1 MSPLSP
7 PEASLIEGL
16 DRQSMLDQTITWAEV
31 NSGTANLSGLDRMA
45 RLLADAFSALP
56 GELSL
61 VEPDPVEKVGA
72 DGKVREVACGQH
84 LVVRVRPEAD
94 RRVLLT
100 GHMDTVYA
108 ADHGFQSCAWIDERT
123 LHGPGTADM
132 KGGLALML
140 AGLIAF
146 ERSGPTLGYDILIN
160 SDEETGSLSSRAL
173 IAQLARGKFAALTYE
188 PALPNGN
195 MARARPGS
203 GNFAALATFRSH
215 FSFVQLRIRTGS
227 GAQAMRL
234 LDAGKADL
242 AIVLE
247 EISLP
252 SWFERQPS
260 TRVQL
265 VVVASP
271 DHPLAGM
278 PEPIIPEILAE
289 HLQVVVASRPV
300 DDERDDHGV
309 VAINR
314 WYVTDYPTKH
324 ALLLAGLGWGSMPAH
339 LVEEDIFAGRLVR
352 ITPQSWDGA
361 ASPPELPLVVGT
373 NANRFRG
380 PATRLLSEVLA
391 SGK

>member
-1 MSPLSP
+1 MDSLS
-7 PEASLIEGL
+7 
-16 DRQSMLDQTITWAEV
+16 LDQFAVFVVVSEESSFAAAARRMRRAQSAITYAIQKLEAQTDTALFDRSGYRPQLTEAGRALLPQARRILNDVARYRVHAKAMAAGVEAEV
-31 NSGTANLSGLDRMA
+31 
-45 RLLADAFSALP
+45 RLLVPDVMP
-56 GELSL
+56 REML
-61 VEPDPVEKVGA
+61 V
-72 DGKVREVACGQH
+72 
-84 LVVRVRPEAD
+84 
-94 RRVLLT
+94 
-100 GHMDTVYA
+100 
-108 ADHGFQSCAWIDERT
+108 
-123 LHGPGTADM
+123 
-132 KGGLALML
+132 
-140 AGLIAF
+140 
-146 ERSGPTLGYDILIN
+146 
-160 SDEETGSLSSRAL
+160 
-173 IAQLARGKFAALTYE
+173 
-188 PALPNGN
+188 
-195 MARARPGS
+195 
-203 GNFAALATFRSH
+203 AALATFRSH